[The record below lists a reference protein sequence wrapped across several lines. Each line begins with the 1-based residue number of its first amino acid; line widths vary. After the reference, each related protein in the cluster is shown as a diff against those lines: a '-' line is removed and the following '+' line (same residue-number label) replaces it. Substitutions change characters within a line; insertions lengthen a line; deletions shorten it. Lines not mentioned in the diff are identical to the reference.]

1 MNAIDIINKT
11 PKENESF
18 ILKKANI
25 GLLMD
30 KYFLVWCIFSFSL
43 PQLDLSYR
51 DVKLLASARRYK
63 SQFLV

>member
-25 GLLMD
+25 GLL
-30 KYFLVWCIFSFSL
+30 KE
-43 PQLDLSYR
+43 
-51 DVKLLASARRYK
+51 AT
-63 SQFLV
+63 